1 MLAKLCK
8 GIVSSVSFALSRHH
22 WLCRTSDL
30 HICDWL
36 EFLDNV
42 HKNKYRWV
50 SWIKLCIEMR
60 MKWLVWLLS
69 SDYQFS
75 VLLSLLSWLWS
86 IVTGMIV
93 VIWLSVFRSPF
104 IVVVVVIH
112 SDWYD
117 CCHLTQFSVLLSLL
131 WLWSIVTGMIVVIWL
146 SVFSSPFIVVVV
158 IYSDCRGRRNRW
170 PVASIFM
177 VGPVKLNKDWATW
190 ASNFRFF
197 RVIQYRLIG
206 LVLYCYL
213 NMPTINKTYLIL
225 TD

>member
-75 VLLSLLSWLWS
+75 VLLSLLWLWS
-86 IVTGMIV
+86 IVTAGV
-93 VIWLSVFRSPF
+93 DVTAGPWPV
-104 IVVVVVIH
+104 
-112 SDWYD
+112 Y
-117 CCHLTQFSVLLSLL
+117 
-131 WLWSIVTGMIVVIWL
+131 LWSGQSNWTKIGPLGPATFVS
-146 SVFSSPFIVVVV
+146 SVSFNI
-158 IYSDCRGRRNRW
+158 
-170 PVASIFM
+170 
-177 VGPVKLNKDWATW
+177 DW
-190 ASNFRFF
+190 
-197 RVIQYRLIG
+197 
-206 LVLYCYL
+206 
-213 NMPTINKTYLIL
+213 
-225 TD
+225 